1 MKLSTKNQIL
11 KTAEELIQR
20 RGVNDVSYKEI
31 SEIVGIQK
39 PSLYHY
45 FPSKEDLICQLIEHC
60 QENYG
65 NSYAQIASGKDPAF
79 EKLTSLVKVFEN
91 GLEGGKACLVGM
103 LSAERESL
111 PSKTQKVLEV
121 AIQNTLA
128 IFTKI
133 FEQGK
138 RDKTIK
144 CHSNPSHMALMFFSF
159 LQGAQ
164 LSARSL
170 GGKKAFCKM
179 GKAMLKTLS
188 S

>member
-1 MKLSTKNQIL
+1 MKLSTKDQIL

-45 FPSKEDLICQLIEHC
+45 SPSKEDLICQLIDHC
-60 QENYG
+60 QGNYG
-65 NSYAQIASGKDPAF
+65 SFYDQIASGKGSAF
-79 EKLTSLVKVFEN
+79 DKLAALVKVFEK
-91 GLEGGKACLVGM
+91 GMEGGKACLVGM

-111 PSKTQKVLEV
+111 PGKPQKALEE

-133 FEQGK
+133 FEQGRK
-138 RDKTIK
+138 DKTVR
-144 CHSNPSHMALMFFSF
+144 CGSNPDQMALMFFSF

-164 LSARSL
+164 LSARTM
-170 GGKKAFCKM
+170 GGKAVFRKM
-179 GKAMLKTLS
+179 GKAMLKTLKP
-188 S
+188 